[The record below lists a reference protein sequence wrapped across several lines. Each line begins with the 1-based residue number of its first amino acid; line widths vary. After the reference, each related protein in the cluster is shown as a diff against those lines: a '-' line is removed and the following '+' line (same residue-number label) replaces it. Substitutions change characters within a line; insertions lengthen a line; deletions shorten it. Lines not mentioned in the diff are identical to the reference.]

1 MVSLEPSTIIPGESS
16 SGWRHLTEAPAPTPP
31 HPTPTFAPAFT
42 GNVVCVSSLSPSFP
56 QPPPPLIP
64 FHRKRGVRA
73 LPVVA
78 AVGPTDIRSRVGSI
92 LALEPDS
99 RFARADSSFHG
110 SIDRPSRESNTASAR
125 SRFPYSVRR
134 ATHPPRSRSFTGNV
148 VCQWCVSR
156 SFRDRESVLRSRGS
170 SRSPKRSGRSSK

>member
-1 MVSLEPSTIIPGESS
+1 MVSLELSTIIPGESS

-31 HPTPTFAPAFT
+31 PPSHPLSPETW
-42 GNVVCVSSLSPSFP
+42 CVSSLSPSFP

-92 LALEPDS
+92 LVLEPDS

-110 SIDRPSRESNTASAR
+110 SIDRPSRESNTTSAR
-125 SRFPYSVRR
+125 SRFPYSARR

-170 SRSPKRSGRSSK
+170 SRSPKRSGRSSKR